1 MKHQGVVSLTSIQ
14 QEWLIQAAKRW
25 ADQSGQSISKE
36 TVILKLMELGLPL
49 FEERILKG
57 TPTKKKATG
66 LRLIK

>member
-57 TPTKKKATG
+57 PPTKKKASG